1 MAHILAFVIQKGG
14 VGKTASV
21 NNLAPMLVQ
30 RGARVLAID
39 IDPQANLTEGLG
51 IDADTYEYSSYEVLL
66 NPEQGVGFATLRTPS
81 GVDLVP
87 STLDLAGAELELA
100 GKIGRETLLGK
111 ALRKAREQY
120 DYILIDPPPTL
131 GLFTINAL
139 AAADAVL
146 IPLQTHPDAYKALPK
161 LEATI
166 ELVRELTPTL
176 HIGGIFCTLTDNTNI
191 SQVIEQR
198 VRAQYTDLVF
208 KTTIP
213 RNTKLAEAK
222 LAKQPITMYAP
233 NSPGAAAY
241 DQLSR
246 EIEARYGR

>member
-1 MAHILAFVIQKGG
+1 MGHVLAFVIQKGG

-21 NNLAPMLVQ
+21 NNLAPMLAA

-51 IDADTYEYSSYEVLL
+51 VETDSYDYSSYEVLL
-66 NPEQGVGFATLRTPS
+66 NPEQGTHFATVQTSS

-100 GKIGRETLLGK
+100 GKIGRETLLSK
-111 ALRKAREQY
+111 ALRQARAQY

-131 GLFTINAL
+131 GLFTINAM
-139 AAADAVL
+139 AAADAL
-146 IPLQTHPDAYKALPK
+146 IIPMQTHPDAYKALPK

-166 ELVRELTPTL
+166 EQVRDLNADL
-176 HIGGIFCTLTDNTNI
+176 HIGGIVCTLTDNTNV

-198 VRAQYTDLVF
+198 VRERYGELVF
-208 KTTIP
+208 RTNIP

-222 LAKQPITMYAP
+222 MAKQPITSYAP
-233 NSPGAAAY
+233 QSAGAVAY
-241 DQLSR
+241 DQLSQ
-246 EIEARYGR
+246 EIEGRYGR